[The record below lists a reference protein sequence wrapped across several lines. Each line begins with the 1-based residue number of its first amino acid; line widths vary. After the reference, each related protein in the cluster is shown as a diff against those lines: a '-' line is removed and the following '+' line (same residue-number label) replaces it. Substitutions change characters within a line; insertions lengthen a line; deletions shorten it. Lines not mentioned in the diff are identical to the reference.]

1 MRSRFSWTVF
11 RGRCRRRLLAGLVLF
26 ALAAGYAAY
35 AGYGLG
41 QRGRDA
47 TMIDQP
53 LVHMARQL
61 TPPPFHLRGLE
72 PQNSRE
78 LYLVTAISD
87 QQDTLHGLT
96 LLVLRLI
103 VAITFGGFGLVLVTA
118 GATEWELRSGAGE

>member
-1 MRSRFSWTVF
+1 
-11 RGRCRRRLLAGLVLF
+11 
-26 ALAAGYAAY
+26 
-35 AGYGLG
+35 
-41 QRGRDA
+41 
-47 TMIDQP
+47 
-53 LVHMARQL
+53 
-61 TPPPFHLRGLE
+61 
-72 PQNSRE
+72 